1 MLALSLHQA
10 ALTQQVEI
18 VEEVAKLGATL
29 SEGEILQLANVEREE
44 LSEEAYFSIIRNKTS
59 ALFTACGKLGA
70 MSQRADSEYCQRA
83 AKFGE
88 IVGLCFQIR
97 DDIFDYY
104 DDASIGKPR
113 GNDMREGKLT
123 LPVIYAVNHSG
134 DVAARELA
142 YKVKRFEATAE
153 DIAQLIEFTKE
164 NGGIE
169 YARQTMEHLRVEAV
183 DLVSEFRNKDVRQA
197 LERYIDFVIGRDF

>member
-1 MLALSLHQA
+1 
-10 ALTQQVEI
+10 
-18 VEEVAKLGATL
+18 
-29 SEGEILQLANVEREE
+29 
-44 LSEEAYFSIIRNKTS
+44 
-59 ALFTACGKLGA
+59 
-70 MSQRADSEYCQRA
+70 
-83 AKFGE
+83 
-88 IVGLCFQIR
+88 
-97 DDIFDYY
+97 
-104 DDASIGKPR
+104 
-113 GNDMREGKLT
+113 MREGKLT

-153 DIAQLIEFTKE
+153 DIALLIEFTKE

-169 YARQTMEHLRVEAV
+169 YARQTMERLRVEAV